1 MTKVLLIEDD
11 DIIGEMISM
20 YLTEESFEVLRC
32 HNGQDG
38 VSAFSEFQPDI
49 ILLDLM
55 LPDFEG
61 TDLCNTLRSM
71 TAVPI
76 IIISSNS
83 KVSEK
88 IEAFTVG
95 ADDYLCKP
103 FSMHEMKARI
113 LAFLR
118 RSQQQVAAAP
128 EHAVLQT
135 AQVVPPAAL
144 RSAQSGL
151 HMNLETRTLS
161 VRGETVEMTFS
172 EFELMRLLYEHPQ
185 RVFRREELIN
195 ALRGFDSYINDRSID
210 VHITNLRR
218 KIEVNP
224 KEPKHIKTVWGVG
237 YKFML

>member
-1 MTKVLLIEDD
+1 MVKVLLIEDD
-11 DIIGEMISM
+11 DIIGEMICM
-20 YLTEESFEVLRC
+20 YLSEEGFEVLRT

-38 VSAFSEFQPDI
+38 VSALNEFEPHL

-61 TDLCNTLRSM
+61 TNLCNTLRKV
-71 TAVPI
+71 TEVPI
-76 IIISSNS
+76 IIISSNA

-103 FSMHEMKARI
+103 FSMHELKARI
-113 LAFLR
+113 LAILR
-118 RSQQQVAAAP
+118 RAKQSAAEEFVNASPSSAP
-128 EHAVLQT
+128 QPINLNI
-135 AQVVPPAAL
+135 
-144 RSAQSGL
+144 
-151 HMNLETRTLS
+151 NLETRMLF
-161 VRGETVEMTFS
+161 VRGESIEMTFS

-195 ALRGFDSYINDRSID
+195 ALRGYESYINDRAID
-210 VHITNLRR
+210 VHITNLRK

-224 KEPKHIKTVWGVG
+224 KEPQHIKTVWGVG
-237 YKFML
+237 YKFVV

>member
-1 MTKVLLIEDD
+1 MVKVLLIEDD
-11 DIIGEMISM
+11 DIIGEMICM
-20 YLTEESFEVLRC
+20 YLSEEGFHVQRT

-38 VSAFSEFQPDI
+38 IAAMKAFEPEV

-61 TDLCNTLRSM
+61 TDLCNSLRQI
-71 TAVPI
+71 TEVPI
-76 IIISSNS
+76 IIISSNA

-88 IEAFTVG
+88 VEAFTVG

-113 LAFLR
+113 LAVLR
-118 RSQQQVAAAP
+118 RSKQAAAVAAA
-128 EHAVLQT
+128 VG
-135 AQVVPPAAL
+135 AAPL
-144 RSAQSGL
+144 PVQPTYKNDL
-151 HMNLETRTLS
+151 EMNLETRMLYKQ
-161 VRGETVEMTFS
+161 GEAVEMTFS

-195 ALRGFDSYINDRSID
+195 ALRGYDSFINDRSID

-218 KIEVNP
+218 KIEENP
-224 KEPKHIKTVWGVG
+224 KEPQFIKTVWGVG
-237 YKFML
+237 YKFVK

>member
-1 MTKVLLIEDD
+1 MVKVLLIEDD
-11 DIIGEMISM
+11 DIIGEMICM
-20 YLTEESFEVLRC
+20 YLSEEGFEVLRT
-32 HNGQDG
+32 HNGEEG
-38 VSAFSEFQPDI
+38 VSALGEFDPTV

-61 TDLCNTLRSM
+61 TDLCNTLRNA
-71 TAVPI
+71 TEVPI
-76 IIISSNS
+76 IIISSNA

-103 FSMHEMKARI
+103 FSMHELKARI
-113 LAFLR
+113 LAILR
-118 RSQQQVAAAP
+118 RFKQYAGEEAAP
-128 EHAVLQT
+128 SSTHNESVHN
-135 AQVVPPAAL
+135 
-144 RSAQSGL
+144 SFNI
-151 HMNLETRTLS
+151 NLETRMLF
-161 VRGETVEMTFS
+161 VRGESIDMTFS

-195 ALRGFDSYINDRSID
+195 AIRGYESYINDRAID

-224 KEPKHIKTVWGVG
+224 KEPKYIKTVWGVG
-237 YKFML
+237 YKFVM

>member
-38 VSAFSEFQPDI
+38 VSAFTEFQPDI

-61 TDLCNTLRSM
+61 TNLCNTLRSM
-71 TAVPI
+71 TNVPI

-118 RSQQQVAAAP
+118 RSQQQIAVTLEPAVSKAA
-128 EHAVLQT
+128 QT
-135 AQVVPPAAL
+135 APKASQNRL
-144 RSAQSGL
+144 N
-151 HMNLETRTLS
+151 MNMETRTLS

-237 YKFML
+237 YKFVL

>member
-1 MTKVLLIEDD
+1 MDRVLLIEDD
-11 DIIGEMISM
+11 DIIGEMVCM
-20 YLTEESFEVLRC
+20 YLTEEGFLVQRA

-38 VSAFSEFQPDI
+38 LAALQEFNPDL

-61 TDLCNTLRSM
+61 TDLCNSLRSL
-71 TAVPI
+71 TPVPI

-113 LAFLR
+113 QALLR
-118 RSQQQVAAAP
+118 RFKQTQPSEDQQAP
-128 EHAVLQT
+128 QPVT
-135 AQVVPPAAL
+135 VPPMDL
-144 RSAQSGL
+144 NI
-151 HMNLETRTLS
+151 NLEKRTLY
-161 VRGETVEMTFS
+161 VRGESVDMTFS
-172 EFELMRLLYEHPQ
+172 EFELMRLLYEHPE
-185 RVFRREELIN
+185 RVYRREDLIN
-195 ALRGFDSYINDRSID
+195 ALRGFDSYVNDRAID

-224 KEPKHIKTVWGVG
+224 KEPKYIKTVWGVG
-237 YKFML
+237 YKFVL

>member
-1 MTKVLLIEDD
+1 MDRVLLIEDD
-11 DIIGEMISM
+11 DIIGEMVCM
-20 YLTEESFEVLRC
+20 YLTEEGFFVQRA

-38 VSAFSEFQPDI
+38 LAALHDFKPDL

-61 TDLCNTLRSM
+61 TDLCNSLRRL
-71 TAVPI
+71 TPVPI

-113 LAFLR
+113 QALLR
-118 RSQQQVAAAP
+118 RFKQTQPPDDQQVP
-128 EHAVLQT
+128 QPVT
-135 AQVVPPAAL
+135 VPPMEL
-144 RSAQSGL
+144 NI
-151 HMNLETRTLS
+151 NLEKRTLY
-161 VRGETVEMTFS
+161 VRGESVDMTFS
-172 EFELMRLLYEHPQ
+172 EFELMRLLYEHPE
-185 RVFRREELIN
+185 RVYRREDLIN
-195 ALRGFDSYINDRSID
+195 ALRGFDSYINDRAID

-218 KIEVNP
+218 KIEANP
-224 KEPKHIKTVWGVG
+224 KEPKYIKTVWGVG
-237 YKFML
+237 YKFVL

>member
-1 MTKVLLIEDD
+1 MDKVLLIDD
-11 DIIGEMISM
+11 DNIIGEMICM
-20 YLTEESFEVLRC
+20 YLTEEGFQVLRS
-32 HNGQDG
+32 HNGQEG
-38 VSAFSEFQPDI
+38 LTAFNEFGPNL
-49 ILLDLM
+49 ILLDLI
-55 LPDFEG
+55 LPDSEG
-61 TDLCNTLRSM
+61 TELCNSLRSI

-113 LAFLR
+113 QALLR
-118 RSQQQVAAAP
+118 RFKQGQPS
-128 EHAVLQT
+128 E
-135 AQVVPPAAL
+135 AQELLVHNEVTIPPL
-144 RSAQSGL
+144 KL
-151 HMNLETRTLS
+151 NINLEKRTLY
-161 VRGETVEMTFS
+161 VRGESIEMTFS
-172 EFELMRLLYEHPQ
+172 EFELIRLLYEHPE
-185 RVFRREELIN
+185 RVYRREDLIH

-224 KEPKHIKTVWGVG
+224 KEPKYIKTVWGVG
-237 YKFML
+237 YKFVM